1 MHKTIE
7 GVIEADGTV
16 RLLEPVEG
24 GRVRRVLVTVLD
36 EEPED
41 LGGEFAHL
49 SEGALSDW
57 LLDEE
62 EEAWRDLKS
71 VR

>member
-24 GRVRRVLVTVLD
+24 GRVRRVLVTVLE

-41 LGGEFAHL
+41 VGGEFAL
-49 SEGALSDW
+49 LTEGALSDW

-62 EEAWRDLKS
+62 EEAWRDLKP